1 MRFLV
6 VLLSVLTLTSTW
18 GCTSLRTGKVPLGTH
33 GSRVVSRYQGT
44 PLRIVSQS
52 NVAGVT
58 KYTVR
63 SGDTLWGIAQAHGV
77 TLAELKRANSIDKP
91 RELSIGQVL
100 VVPGAIRL
108 GPGQYVASGSSKL
121 RGKKKS
127 KYVLRWPLKGVITT
141 RFGKKNG
148 RPHDGIDIAA
158 ARGEPVNSA
167 GSGKV
172 LYSDRHGGYGN
183 LVVIQHDGGL
193 VTVYAHNL
201 KNLVKKG
208 QSVRAGQR
216 IALVGD
222 SGKASGPHLHFE
234 VRRGADP
241 QNPMGFLPP

>member
-1 MRFLV
+1 MRP
-6 VLLSVLTLTSTW
+6 LLILLAMLTLSSTW
-18 GCTSLRTGKVPLGTH
+18 GCSSLRTGKVPLGTH

-44 PLRIVSQS
+44 PLRIVSQE
-52 NVAGVT
+52 NVAGIT
-58 KYTVR
+58 RYTVK
-63 SGDTLWGIAQAHGV
+63 SGDTLWGIAQAHGI
-77 TLAELKRANSIDKP
+77 TLTDLKNANSIKKP
-91 RELSIGQVL
+91 KALSIGQVL

-108 GPGQYVASGSSKL
+108 DSGKAVSSGKPNY
-121 RGKKKS
+121 GKKKS
-127 KYVLRWPLKGVITT
+127 KHLLRWPLKGVITT
-141 RFGKKNG
+141 RFGKKHG

-158 ARGEPVNSA
+158 ARGETISSA

-183 LVVIQHDGGL
+183 LVVIQHEGGL

-208 QSVRAGQR
+208 QSVRAGQK

>member
-1 MRFLV
+1 MRFTHY
-6 VLLSVLTLTSTW
+6 LLFLLIIGLA
-18 GCTSLRTGKVPLGTH
+18 GCSSLRTGKVPLGTH

-44 PLRIVSQS
+44 PLRIVSQPR
-52 NVAGVT
+52 VIGMKHYKV
-58 KYTVR
+58 K

-77 TLAELKRANSIDKP
+77 ELTTLKRANSISEPKQ
-91 RELSIGQVL
+91 LTIGQVL
-100 VVPGAIRL
+100 VVPG
-108 GPGQYVASGSSKL
+108 VSASLAGSSA
-121 RGKKKS
+121 GKNKSGIGKSAKKS
-127 KYVLRWPLKGVITT
+127 RYSLSWPLKGVITT
-141 RFGKKNG
+141 RFGRKHGK
-148 RPHDGIDIAA
+148 PHDGIDIAA
-158 ARGEPVNSA
+158 ARGEKISSA
-167 GSGKV
+167 GPGEV

-183 LVVIQHDGGL
+183 LVVIQHKDGL

-208 QSVRAGQR
+208 QRVRTGQE

>member
-1 MRFLV
+1 MRSFRSLALLALV
-6 VLLSVLTLTSTW
+6 FEMV
-18 GCTSLRTGKVPLGTH
+18 GCSSLRTGKVPLGTH

-44 PLRIVSQS
+44 PLRIVSQP
-52 NVAGVT
+52 NQAGVT
-58 KYTVR
+58 QYTVQ
-63 SGDTLWGIAQAHGV
+63 SGDTLWGIANSHGV
-77 TLAELKRANSIDKP
+77 ALGDLKRVNSIDQPKQ
-91 RELSIGQVL
+91 LSVGQVL
-100 VVPGAIRL
+100 LVPGAVV
-108 GPGQYVASGSSKL
+108 VAGANNEASAK
-121 RGKKKS
+121 RRVGKKI
-127 KYVLRWPLKGVITT
+127 KYTLSWPLKGVITT
-141 RFGKKNG
+141 RFGKKHG

-158 ARGEPVNSA
+158 ARGEKIHSA
-167 GSGKV
+167 GAGKV
-172 LYSDRHGGYGN
+172 LYSDKHGGYGN

-208 QSVRAGQR
+208 QQVRVGQN

>member
-1 MRFLV
+1 M
-6 VLLSVLTLTSTW
+6 
-18 GCTSLRTGKVPLGTH
+18 
-33 GSRVVSRYQGT
+33 
-44 PLRIVSQS
+44 RIVAQT

-58 KYTVR
+58 QYRVK

-77 TLAELKRANSIDKP
+77 SLDELKRANSIRQPKA
-91 RELSIGQVL
+91 LSIGQVI

-108 GPGQYVASGSSKL
+108 GASSSPANLGSQ
-121 RGKKKS
+121 RVNKKS
-127 KYVLRWPLKGVITT
+127 KYALSWPLKGVITT
-141 RFGKKNG
+141 RFGKKHG
-148 RPHDGIDIAA
+148 RAHDGIDIAA
-158 ARGEPVNSA
+158 ARGEPVSSA
-167 GSGKV
+167 AAGKV

-208 QSVRAGQR
+208 QSVRLGQK

-241 QNPMGFLPP
+241 QNPMRFLPP

>member
-1 MRFLV
+1 MRSFKNLF
-6 VLLSVLTLTSTW
+6 LLSLLLVMV

-44 PLRIVSQS
+44 PLRIVSQP
-52 NVAGVT
+52 NKAGVT
-58 KYTVR
+58 RYTVK
-63 SGDTLWGIAQAHGV
+63 SGDTLWGIAQTHGV
-77 TLAELKRANSIDKP
+77 ALNDLKRVNSIDQPKQ
-91 RELSIGQVL
+91 LSVGQVL
-100 VVPGAIRL
+100 LVPGAL
-108 GPGQYVASGSSKL
+108 VVAGGNTQAPAK
-121 RGKKKS
+121 RRVGKKV
-127 KYVLRWPLKGVITT
+127 KYTLTWPLKGVITT
-141 RFGKKNG
+141 RFGKKHG

-158 ARGEPVNSA
+158 ARGEKIHSA

-172 LYSDRHGGYGN
+172 LYSDKHGGYGN

-208 QSVRAGQR
+208 QQVRVGQN